1 MLMFVATELGLF
13 EWVMIILVVAT
24 LVCIAL
30 VIIIAGWAVAEWEW
44 REIFGS
50 GRSKNDGD

>member
-1 MLMFVATELGLF
+1 MFAATELGLF

-30 VIIIAGWAVAEWEW
+30 AIIVAGWAVAEWEW
-44 REIFGS
+44 RQIFGN
-50 GRSKNDGD
+50 GRPRNDE

>member
-1 MLMFVATELGLF
+1 MIFAATELGLF

-30 VIIIAGWAVAEWEW
+30 AIIIAGWAVAEWEW
-44 REIFGS
+44 REIFGR

>member
-44 REIFGS
+44 REIFGN
-50 GRSKNDGD
+50 GREGNGDD

>member
-1 MLMFVATELGLF
+1 MIFAAEELGLF
-13 EWVMIILVVAT
+13 GWVMIILVVAT

>member
-1 MLMFVATELGLF
+1 MFAAAELGLF

-30 VIIIAGWAVAEWEW
+30 AIIVAGWAVAEWEW

-50 GRSKNDGD
+50 GRSKGDD

>member
-1 MLMFVATELGLF
+1 MIFAATGLGLF
-13 EWVMIILVVAT
+13 EWVMIILGVAT

-30 VIIIAGWAVAEWEW
+30 AIIIAGWAVAEWEW

>member
-1 MLMFVATELGLF
+1 MIFAATELGLF

-24 LVCIAL
+24 LVCLAIT
-30 VIIIAGWAVAEWEW
+30 IIIAGWAVAEWEW

-50 GRSKNDGD
+50 GRKGNGDD

>member
-1 MLMFVATELGLF
+1 MIFAAAELGLF

-24 LVCIAL
+24 LVCLAIT
-30 VIIIAGWAVAEWEW
+30 IIIAGWAVAEWEW

-50 GRSKNDGD
+50 GHKGNGDD

>member
-1 MLMFVATELGLF
+1 MIFAATELGLF

-30 VIIIAGWAVAEWEW
+30 AIIVAGWAVAEWEW

-50 GRSKNDGD
+50 GRKGNDD

>member
-1 MLMFVATELGLF
+1 MIFAATDLGLF

-24 LVCIAL
+24 LIGIAL
-30 VIIIAGWAVAEWEW
+30 TIIIAGWAVAEWEW

-50 GRSKNDGD
+50 GRSKNDDD

>member
-1 MLMFVATELGLF
+1 MILAATELGLF

-30 VIIIAGWAVAEWEW
+30 AIIVSGWAVAEWEW